1 MKPTLLIVDDD
12 EGIQTQMKW
21 ALTDDYE
28 VILAQDRESARQ
40 VMVETQPDVVLLDL
54 GLPPHPNDTE
64 EGFKALGELL
74 ADSPLAK
81 IIVITG
87 AGRAFRLGAASFQ
100 RLRTLVFQRRW
111 NQKYCSGCSRIASS
125 R

>member
-1 MKPTLLIVDDD
+1 MKPKLLIVDDD

-54 GLPPHPNDTE
+54 GLPPRPNDTE

-74 ADSPLAK
+74 ADSPLASGP
-81 IIVITG
+81 TSTSR
-87 AGRAFRLGAASFQ
+87 AGCISPVEIPFKYSHGIAASKLAV
-100 RLRTLVFQRRW
+100 LRT
-111 NQKYCSGCSRIASS
+111 YGGTSAE
-125 R
+125 